1 MTDERPLHYVCTIEE
16 AAALAAGRDR
26 FWVSTCGCRER
37 KGECQRSRADL
48 CLQFVPV
55 TAAEGTGHRE
65 IARDEVE
72 EILREAFE
80 RRLVPRPFRGEADR
94 TVTEGICFCC
104 DDCCGYFLNPQERCD
119 QGALIE
125 VTDPKLCG
133 DCLACIPVCHFGAR
147 LLDGRR
153 LRLVRDLCYGC
164 GVCVQACPSFAIRMV
179 DREAAG

>member
-1 MTDERPLHYVCTIEE
+1 MADERPLHYVCTIEE
-16 AAALAAGRDR
+16 ATALVAGRDR

-37 KGECQRSRADL
+37 KGKCERSHADL
-48 CLQFVPV
+48 CLQFAPV
-55 TAAEGTGHRE
+55 TAADPTGHRE
-65 IARDEVE
+65 IAGDEVA

-80 RRLVPRPFRGEADR
+80 RRLVPRPFRGETDR

-104 DDCCGYFLNPQERCD
+104 DDCCSYFLNPEERCD
-119 QGALIE
+119 QGEFIE

-133 DCLACIPVCHFGAR
+133 DCLACVPVCHFGAR

-164 GVCVQACPSFAIRMV
+164 GLCVQACPSFAVRMGE
-179 DREAAG
+179 REAVG